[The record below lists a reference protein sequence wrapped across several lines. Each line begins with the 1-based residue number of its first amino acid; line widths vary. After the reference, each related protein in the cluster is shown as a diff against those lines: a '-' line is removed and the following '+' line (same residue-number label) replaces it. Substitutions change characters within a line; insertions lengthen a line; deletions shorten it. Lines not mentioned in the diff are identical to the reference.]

1 MGKGTGAEEAKALIG
16 AISESLAIVTF
27 SLTGEILS
35 ANQKFLEIMGYELEE
50 VVGEH
55 HRLFV
60 DPAYA
65 QSEDYKEFWKS
76 ITSGRSKTAEFKR
89 IAKGGR
95 ELWLQGTY
103 MLVEDSEGKPA
114 KVVKV
119 ASDITTSKLI
129 ATSNAGMLA
138 GIERAMAVIEFKPD
152 GVILTANHNFLQ
164 LLGYSLSEITGMHHS
179 IFVDRDEARSED
191 YAAHW
196 RRLQAG
202 ESLQGRFKRL
212 TKTGEER
219 WLQATYTP
227 ILNPDG
233 EVIKVV
239 KFAYDVTEAVH
250 QSSQL
255 EQALEASHKAKELE
269 IALAKANEAE
279 RARREMDLAI
289 QELSTPVTPIWD
301 QILLLPL
308 VGILDSTR
316 AASIMTKSLQMI
328 SQTRA
333 RIFVLDIS
341 GVATVDTAVA
351 NQLIKITKAT
361 QLMGCKA
368 IISGL
373 SPAIAR
379 TIVELGVN
387 VGEIRTTATLRDALE
402 TALTSLGN
410 RIGASGAAEERS
422 FADSLV

>member
-1 MGKGTGAEEAKALIG
+1 MGKGMATEEAKQLMG
-16 AISESLAIVTF
+16 AISESLAIATF
-27 SLTGEILS
+27 SLDGEILS

-50 VVGEH
+50 VVGRH
-55 HRLFV
+55 HRIFV

-65 QSEDYKEFWKS
+65 KSEEYKEFWKS
-76 ITSGRSKTAEFKR
+76 LASGKSKTAEFKR
-89 IAKGGR
+89 FGKGGR

-103 MLVEDSEGKPA
+103 MLAEDSSGQPVKI
-114 KVVKV
+114 VKV
-119 ASDITTSKLI
+119 ASDITSTKLI
-129 ATSNAGMLA
+129 ATNNAGMIA
-138 GIERAMAVIEFKPD
+138 GIERAMAVIEFKKD
-152 GVILTANHNFLQ
+152 GTIISANQNFLH
-164 LLGYSLSEITGMHHS
+164 LTGYSLSEITGMHHS
-179 IFVDRDEARSED
+179 IFVEGDYARSEE

-202 ESLQGRFKRL
+202 ETVQGRYRRI
-212 TKTGEER
+212 TKGGEEI

-233 EVIKVV
+233 EVVKIV
-239 KFAYDVTEAVH
+239 KFAYDVTTAVH
-250 QSSQL
+250 QAEEL

-269 IALAKANEAE
+269 IELAKANEAE

-316 AASIMTKSLQMI
+316 AASIMTKSLEMI

-361 QLMGCKA
+361 QLMGCEA

-387 VGEIRTTATLRDALE
+387 VGEIRTTATLRDAFE
-402 TALTSLGN
+402 TALTSLGT
-410 RIGASGAAEERS
+410 RIGKTRQEEPGT
-422 FADSLV
+422 ALALQ